1 MPNTKNSSF
10 RKAFYHL
17 KMAETYF
24 DDEARERPMKLS
36 GDVSKKYNTKL
47 KWIFNDFNTDIR
59 LPKSAQEEFK
69 NELNGDIMFFD
80 SISRKSL
87 ELSEKQRAVVE
98 NIIDCVLKGE
108 KVIVDIDNHEPLLNH
123 NKI

>member
-1 MPNTKNSSF
+1 MANTKDSSF

-24 DDEARERPMKLS
+24 DDEARERAMKLS
-36 GDVSKKYNTKL
+36 GDVSKKYNGKL
-47 KWIFNDFNTDIR
+47 RWIFNDFITDIR

-69 NELNGDIMFFD
+69 KDLDGDIMFFD

-87 ELSEKQRAVVE
+87 QLSEKQRAVVE
-98 NIIDCVLKGE
+98 TIIDCVLKGE
-108 KVIVDIDNHEPLLNH
+108 KVVVDIDNHENP
-123 NKI
+123 I